1 MNCFEFR
8 RLILADPRVRT
19 PEQEQH
25 LAQCAACA
33 DVVRGLESFE
43 ARIHDAIYAPV
54 PEALAD
60 RVLLRQKIRAPA
72 LQAWA
77 LAASLVAA
85 LGVGIHFY
93 RAPVGEDE
101 RLLTAATLGAKH
113 PAVAAIAHVLD
124 EEPRMLEQNRG
135 VDPVVMRTAFARLGL
150 NAPASGTTV
159 LYFDKCPMTGG
170 AGDHVVLKTP
180 FGRVT
185 LILVPDQPFASRVV
199 VANRDKTAVASPAR
213 AGGYILVADT
223 LRSAR
228 QVEKMLM

>member
-8 RLILADPRVRT
+8 RLLLADPRART
-19 PEQEQH
+19 PGQERH
-25 LAQCAACA
+25 LAECAACA
-33 DVVRGLESFE
+33 SLARELEGFQ
-43 ARIHDAIYAPV
+43 ARIHDAVHVPV
-54 PEALAD
+54 PEALAE

-85 LGVGIHFY
+85 LGTGIYFY
-93 RAPVGEDE
+93 RASDGEGV
-101 RLLTAATLGAKH
+101 LTAAVLGVKH

-135 VDPVVMRTAFARLGL
+135 VDPVVMRAAFARLGL

-170 AGDHVVLKTP
+170 AGNHVVLQTP

-199 VANRDKTAVASPAR
+199 VADRDKTAVASPAR
-213 AGGYILVADT
+213 AGGYILIADT
-223 LRSAR
+223 LKSVK
-228 QVEKMLM
+228 QVEKMLL